1 MYFGF
6 DKTFTLNVLDFL
18 LYININ
24 RFSLICMG
32 SDDLI
37 KGGKQ

>member
-6 DKTFTLNVLDFL
+6 DKRFSLNVLDFL

-24 RFSLICMG
+24 RFSLICME
-32 SDDLI
+32 SEYLI
-37 KGGKQ
+37 KGGK